1 MEKTEMLNSIIKIT
15 KETGQGLA
23 LTIIRCASSEYA
35 AFVDE
40 LIEEGKA
47 ELYTKHYSYLPSDE
61 WVVPAGCYF
70 AMKDEDTHH
79 PGALTFIRMYLG
91 IDDLGLGVKPIDVLR
106 NPFSMGKYTEW
117 LNDNEK
123 QLIDLVNMK
132 EIEFTPNQ
140 LDDNTKNWIKDKTWY
155 TNNDTVESCLNQSE
169 KVSKDDGDKK
179 QLDLYDQLMPLYNT
193 DKSRFV
199 KEIEDSKIDIEKLKE
214 NIKHRNKVN
223 NWLKTQTQ
231 TDKIQT
237 LIN

>member
-1 MEKTEMLNSIIKIT
+1 MLNSIIKLT

-23 LTIIRCASSEYA
+23 LSIIRVASPEYGRL
-35 AFVDE
+35 VDE
-40 LIEEGKA
+40 LIEEGKVDIHI
-47 ELYTKHYSYLPSDE
+47 KHYSMLPSDE

-70 AMKDEDTHH
+70 AIKDDETYH
-79 PGALTFIRMYLG
+79 PGALIFMRMYLE
-91 IDDLGLGVKPIDVLR
+91 IEDLGVGLKISKVLKDVH
-106 NPFSMGKYTEW
+106 SMENYAKW
-117 LNDNEK
+117 LKDNEQK
-123 QLIDLVNMK
+123 LIDLVNMK
-132 EIEFTPNQ
+132 EIEFIPNQ

-155 TNNDTVESCLNQSE
+155 KNNDTVESCLNLSE
-169 KVSKDDGDKK
+169 KVSKENGDNT

-214 NIKHRNKVN
+214 NIKNRNKVN
-223 NWLKTQTQ
+223 NWLKSQTQ